1 MKGRCLNPL
10 TNGPYFQLGHSHISQ
25 GGDIVGFL
33 IAKGGLT
40 SDEIGVITL
49 RDHSALVGIPR
60 AKGKS
65 LVDTLGRERIK
76 NTRAKISLL

>member
-1 MKGRCLNPL
+1 M
-10 TNGPYFQLGHSHISQ
+10 
-25 GGDIVGFL
+25 GFL